1 MRLKGKRAIVTGGSR
16 GIGKA
21 IVEKLASEGA
31 DVAFLYVSN
40 ESAAMETF
48 QEASKSGSKV
58 KYYQCNVSVLEEVSK
73 TVKAILSDFGDIDI
87 LVNNAG
93 VIKDKVVYSMTEQ
106 EYDAVLDTNLRGA
119 FNMIKAC
126 YYTFIH
132 NRKGKIINIS
142 SVTGIEG
149 NAGQANYAAAKAGMI
164 GLTKAVAKELGPRNV
179 CCNAVAPGVIKTSM
193 IEGLNLDEKYKET
206 ISLRRIG
213 TPEEVAN
220 VVLFFASEESNYV
233 TGQVIKVDGNLA
245 I

>member
-1 MRLKGKRAIVTGGSR
+1 MRLKGKKAIVTGGSR

-40 ESAAMETF
+40 ESAAIETL

-58 KYYQCNVSVLEEVSK
+58 KYYRCDVSVLEEVIQ
-73 TVKAILSDFGDIDI
+73 TVKAILNDFGDIDI

-93 VIKDKVVYSMTEQ
+93 VIKDKVIYSMTEQ
-106 EYDAVLDTNLRGA
+106 DYDVVLDTNLKGA

-142 SVTGIEG
+142 SVTGIGG
-149 NAGQANYAAAKAGMI
+149 NIGQANYAAAKAGMI

-179 CCNAVAPGVIKTSM
+179 CCNAVAPGVIKTAM
-193 IEGLNLDEKYKET
+193 TEGLDLDEKNKET

-213 TPEEVAN
+213 TPEDVAN

-233 TGQVIKVDGNLA
+233 TGQVIKVDGNLV

>member
-1 MRLKGKRAIVTGGSR
+1 MRLKGKKAIVTGGSR

-40 ESAAMETF
+40 ESAAMETL

-58 KYYQCNVSVLEEVSK
+58 KYYQCDVSVWEEVSR

-106 EYDAVLDTNLRGA
+106 EYDAVLDTNLKGA

-142 SVTGIEG
+142 SVTGIGG

-179 CCNAVAPGVIKTSM
+179 CCNAVAPGIINTSM
-193 IEGLNLDEKYKET
+193 IEGLDLDEKYKET

>member
-1 MRLKGKRAIVTGGSR
+1 MRLKGKKAIVTGGSR

-31 DVAFLYVSN
+31 DVAFLYISN
-40 ESAAMETF
+40 ELTAMETLE
-48 QEASKSGSKV
+48 EASRSGSKV
-58 KYYQCNVSVLEEVSK
+58 KYYRCDVSLFEEVSQ

-106 EYDAVLDTNLRGA
+106 EYDSVLDTNLKGA

-132 NRKGKIINIS
+132 NRKGRIINIS
-142 SVTGIEG
+142 SVTGIGG
-149 NAGQANYAAAKAGMI
+149 NVGQANYAAAKAGMI
-164 GLTKAVAKELGPRNV
+164 GLTKAVAKELGPRNI

-193 IEGLNLDEKYKET
+193 IEGLDLDEKYKDT

-213 TPEEVAN
+213 TPEDVAN
-220 VVLFFASEESNYV
+220 VVLFFASEESAYV

>member
-1 MRLKGKRAIVTGGSR
+1 MRLKGKKAIVTGGSR

-40 ESAAMETF
+40 ESAAMETL

-58 KYYQCNVSVLEEVSK
+58 KYYQCDVSVLEEVSK
-73 TVKAILSDFGDIDI
+73 TVKAILGDFGDIDI

-106 EYDAVLDTNLRGA
+106 EYDAVLDTNLKGA

-142 SVTGIEG
+142 SVTGIGG

-179 CCNAVAPGVIKTSM
+179 CCNAVAPGVINTSM
-193 IEGLNLDEKYKET
+193 IEGLDLDEKYKET